1 MLRRKLRIRSPT
13 FTGIIEYI
21 PPSFYDI
28 IHFYELLED
37 KPSLAY
43 EYLINKCILYE
54 GEKWEIFWIK
64 VIDTILQNS
73 PVLTLESLMQK
84 YDEITEKAQSN
95 EIVARKL
102 FMYKLAI
109 MLNRDIEEVKNWSE
123 EDFIYFSYLAF
134 NGMNEYASEP
144 QYTQQPA
151 PQVQPRP
158 ISYEELLADAIQS
171 ANLAL
176 SSEIERLK
184 KRGIKFAKTKKE
196 LNEMKNKVKKV
207 ANINFDEDW
216 AHIQQF
222 LNAEDRDR
230 YRSVLLRK
238 RAAAL
243 LKKKKSKQ
251 E

>member
-1 MLRRKLRIRSPT
+1 MSCRKLRIRSPT
-13 FTGIIEYI
+13 FTSIIKYI

-28 IHFYELLED
+28 IRFYELLEE

-54 GEKWEIFWIK
+54 GEKWQVFWIK

-73 PVLTLESLMQK
+73 PILTLESLVEK
-84 YDEITEKAQSN
+84 YDEITEKSQSD
-95 EIVARKL
+95 EVVARKL

-123 EDFIYFSYLAF
+123 EDFIYFSYLAT
-134 NGMNEYASEP
+134 NGMGEYTAEP
-144 QYTQQPA
+144 QYTQQSV
-151 PQVQPRP
+151 PQAQPRP
-158 ISYEELLADAIQS
+158 VSYEELLADAIQS

-176 SSEIERLK
+176 SSEVERLK
-184 KRGIKFAKTKKE
+184 KRGIKFAKTKRE
-196 LNEMKNKVKKV
+196 LNEIKNKAKRT

-243 LKKKKSKQ
+243 LKKKESKQ